1 MNLLIV
7 EGHDGVRRGLATAL
21 GRAPAVSVLGAA
33 AHLSEALPLIARQ
46 APDVV
51 LFEPRTTAGAPLA
64 ALQRL
69 VGAGR
74 PVVVLTSSLLDGE
87 GEAFLRAGAAAVALK
102 GDHTAALLATLER
115 VHGAVLH

>member
-7 EGHDGVRRGLATAL
+7 EGHEGVRRGLAATL
-21 GRAPAVSVLGAA
+21 SRHPQVCVLGAVDNLPA
-33 AHLSEALPLIARQ
+33 ALTLCETRQ
-46 APDVV
+46 PDVV

-64 ALQRL
+64 ELQRL

-87 GEAFLRAGAAAVALK
+87 GQAFMGAGAAAVVLK
-102 GDHTAALLATLER
+102 GGHTAPLLATLER
-115 VHGAVLH
+115 AVVLQ